1 MKYSPNQ
8 QIKRQLLRHIL
19 DGQFEP
25 NQTLPTIETLA
36 KTFKVSTKTVQKA
49 IHALSAEG
57 VIEAKRGTGLFI
69 KPLDPKAGAGK
80 RIGFVHPGSPQYLT
94 GVVYPKPIYDA
105 FEKTMQEAG
114 YTVVPCSLARM
125 ERLVLEESLLKL
137 RLTGLALFEIDSDI
151 LISEFRDMRL
161 PMVSLDY
168 DAYRHNLSSVFVD
181 NIWGTFEATKYLIE
195 LGHRNICFVRPLMR
209 NPINNGSLDAVEE
222 ERIKG
227 YRLAMQEAGLPVHV
241 EEYGRGSS
249 DLRAAIV
256 PVLGARPAPTAFVTS
271 TDGGAV
277 KIAEEVQNLGFSVPD
292 DISVVGFGNDR
303 TEFAPGKL
311 LTSVRVDWPEM
322 GEQAAKIL
330 QDVLKGNTR
339 ARRHFVSAKL
349 AVHESTAPAS
359 KGTANKRQ
367 REAVRVLNQQQ
378 NSNSELGV
386 QNSE

>member
-1 MKYSPNQ
+1 VKYSPNQ
-8 QIKRQLLRHIL
+8 QIKRHLLRHIL
-19 DGQFEP
+19 DGQYEP

-57 VIEAKRGTGLFI
+57 IIEAKRGTGLFI
-69 KPLDPKAGAGK
+69 KPLDAKAGVGK
-80 RIGFVHPGSPQYLT
+80 RVGLVHPGSTGYLQ
-94 GVVYPKPIYDA
+94 GAIYPKPIVDA
-105 FEKTMQEAG
+105 IERVMQEAG
-114 YTVVPCSLARM
+114 YVIVPCPLAKM

-137 RLTGLALFEIDSDI
+137 RLCGLLLFEIDSDI

-168 DAYRHNLSSVFVD
+168 DAYRHNISSVFID
-181 NIWGTFEATKYLIE
+181 NVWGCFEATKYLIE
-195 LGHRNICFVRPLMR
+195 QGHRNICFMRPLMR
-209 NPINNGSLDAVEE
+209 NAINNGSLDAVEE

-241 EEYGRGSS
+241 EEFGRGAN
-249 DLRAAIV
+249 DLQGALV
-256 PVLGARPAPTAFVTS
+256 PVLGQRPAPTAFVTS

-277 KIAEEVQNLGFSVPD
+277 KIAEHVQELGFSVPD

-311 LTSVRVDWPEM
+311 LTSVRVDWKEM
-322 GEQAAKIL
+322 GEEAAKML
-330 QDVLKGNTR
+330 QEVLKGNSR
-339 ARRHFVSAKL
+339 SRRHIVSAKL
-349 AVHESTAPAS
+349 IIHDSTAPAS

-367 REAVRVLNQQQ
+367 REAVRVLSREQTEPNA
-378 NSNSELGV
+378 
-386 QNSE
+386 